1 MKDENHKS
9 HRDETSIL
17 LKSYRKPKF
26 ISSPLF
32 LADFSVKST
41 KDYNPLNFEQSVNAQ
56 KSKLKK
62 TNKKTHQNLF
72 QEFSTAPSTGTT
84 AAKIYNKLPFS

>member
-32 LADFSVKST
+32 LAEFSVKST

-62 TNKKTHQNLF
+62 TNKKKTTKI
-72 QEFSTAPSTGTT
+72 FSKNSQPPPR
-84 AAKIYNKLPFS
+84 LVP